1 MAGWLQFGV
10 LVLVLAAAYR
20 PLGDY
25 MAWVFSSPRHLR
37 VERWCYRLC
46 RIDPEAGQTWRGYA
60 TSLLAFSAA
69 SLLLLYGMLRLQSYL
84 PLSLGHGAMPP
95 ALSFNTAVSF
105 VTNTNWQNYSG
116 EQALGHGV
124 QMAGL
129 TVQNFLSAAV
139 GLAVALALV
148 RGLIRTGSK
157 TVGNFW
163 VDLVRASLR
172 VLLPLAFIFAMVLV
186 TQGVVQNLNC
196 GRDVTTLA
204 GGTQEIPGGPVASQE
219 AIKELGTNGGGFFN
233 ANSAHPFENPTP
245 FSNLVEIFLLLA
257 IPFSLTG
264 TFGKLAGD
272 RRQGYV
278 IAVVMLVLW
287 VASAALLWH
296 FESGGNPAYPDAVA
310 GGNLVGKEVRFG
322 VPGTALFA
330 ASTTGTSTGAV
341 NGSMDSLTAFGGAVP
356 LVNMM
361 LSEVSPGGVGSGLYG
376 MLVLATLAVFIAGL
390 MVGRTPEYLGKRI
403 EPREMKLV
411 TLYILVVP
419 AVVLCLSAL
428 ALAMPGTRASIL
440 NSGPHGLSEV
450 LYAFTSQANNNGS
463 AFAGLN
469 GNTAFY
475 NIAGGVAM
483 LIGRFAT
490 IVAGLA
496 LAGALAAKRP
506 APPTPGTFPTTTPLF
521 AGLLV
526 GVVLIVTA
534 LIYFPALALGPIVEG
549 LPWR

>member
-1 MAGWLQFGV
+1 MAGWLQVGL
-10 LVLVLAAAYR
+10 LVALLAAAYR

-25 MAWVFSSPRHLR
+25 MAWALTSPKHLR
-37 VERWCYRLC
+37 VERWFYRLC
-46 RIDPEAGQTWRGYA
+46 RIDAGSEQTWRGYA
-60 TSLLAFSAA
+60 GSLLAFSAA
-69 SLLLLYGMLRLQSYL
+69 SVLLLYLMLRLQSHL
-84 PLSLGHGAMPP
+84 PLSLGLDAVPP
-95 ALSFNTAVSF
+95 ALSFHTAVSF

-116 EQALGHGV
+116 EQTLGHGV

-129 TVQNFLSAAV
+129 TVQNFASAAV

-148 RGLIRTGSK
+148 RGLIRAGAR

-163 VDLVRASLR
+163 VDLVRACIR
-172 VLLPLAFIFAMVLV
+172 ILLPLACVFALFLIS
-186 TQGVVQNLNC
+186 QGVVQNLR
-196 GRDVTTLA
+196 GSQEVTTLS

-219 AIKELGTNGGGFFN
+219 AIKELGTNGGGFYN

-245 FSNLVEIFLLLA
+245 LSSLVEIFLLLV
-257 IPFSLTG
+257 IPFALTG

-278 IAVVMLVLW
+278 IAVVMLALW
-287 VASAALLWH
+287 VASALLLWH
-296 FESGGNPAYPDAVA
+296 FEAGGNPAYPDGVA

-322 VPGTALFA
+322 VPGTSLFA

-356 LVNMM
+356 LVNIM

-376 MLVLATLAVFIAGL
+376 MLVLAILSVFIAGL

-419 AVVLCLSAL
+419 VVVLGLSAV
-428 ALAMPGTRASIL
+428 AVAVPTTRAAIL
-440 NSGPHGLSEV
+440 NSGPHGLTEV

-463 AFAGLN
+463 AFAGLS

-475 NIAGGVAM
+475 NVAGGVAM

-490 IVAGLA
+490 VVAGLA

-506 APPTPGTFPTTTPLF
+506 VPATPGTFPTATPLF
-521 AGLLV
+521 AGLLA

-534 LIYFPALALGPIVEG
+534 LVYFPALALGPIVEG
-549 LPWR
+549 LPW

>member
-1 MAGWLQFGV
+1 MAGWLQLGV
-10 LVLVLAAAYR
+10 VVLLLAAAYR

-25 MAWVFSSPRHLR
+25 MAWALTSPRHLR
-37 VERWCYRLC
+37 VERWCYRLG

-60 TSLLAFSAA
+60 TSLLAFSGV
-69 SLLLLYGMLRLQSYL
+69 SVLLLYLMLRLQGHL
-84 PLSLGHGAMPP
+84 PLSLGHGALAPSL
-95 ALSFNTAVSF
+95 AFHTAASF

-116 EQALGHGV
+116 EQAMGYGV
-124 QMAGL
+124 PMAGL
-129 TVQNFLSAAV
+129 TVQNFVSAAV
-139 GLAVALALV
+139 GIAVALALV
-148 RGLIRTGSK
+148 RGLIRSGAK

-163 VDLVRASLR
+163 VDLVRACVRL
-172 VLLPLAFIFAMVLV
+172 LLPLAFAFALVLV
-186 TQGVVQNLNC
+186 SLGVVQNLH
-196 GRDVTTLA
+196 GAQEVVTLA
-204 GGTQEIPGGPVASQE
+204 GRTQEIPGGPVASQE

-245 FSNLVEIFLLLA
+245 VSNLVEIFLLLV
-257 IPFSLTG
+257 IPFALTG

-278 IAVVMLVLW
+278 IAVVMLALW
-287 VASAALLWH
+287 VASALLLWH
-296 FESGGNPAYPDAVA
+296 FESGGNPAYPDTVA

-322 VPGTALFA
+322 VPGTSLFA
-330 ASTTGTSTGAV
+330 ASTTGTSSGAV

-376 MLVLATLAVFIAGL
+376 MLVLAILAVFIAGL

-419 AVVLCLSAL
+419 AVVLILSAV

-440 NSGPHGLSEV
+440 NPGPHGLSEV

-475 NIAGGVAM
+475 NIAGGAAM
-483 LIGRFAT
+483 LIGRFVT
-490 IVAGLA
+490 IVAGLG

-506 APPTPGTFPTTTPLF
+506 APPTPGTFPTATPLF
-521 AGLLV
+521 ALLLV
-526 GVVLIVTA
+526 VVVLIVTA
-534 LIYFPALALGPIVEG
+534 LVYFPALALGPIVEG

>member
-1 MAGWLQFGV
+1 MAGWLQLGM
-10 LVLVLAAAYR
+10 LALLLAAAYR

-25 MAWVFSSPRHLR
+25 MAWALTSPKHLR

-46 RIDPEAGQTWRGYA
+46 RIDAGAEQTWRGYA
-60 TSLLAFSAA
+60 GSLLAFSAA
-69 SLLLLYGMLRLQSYL
+69 SVLLLYGMLRLQGYL
-84 PLSLGHGAMPP
+84 PLSLGHGAVPP
-95 ALSFNTAVSF
+95 ALSFHTAVSF
-105 VTNTNWQNYSG
+105 VTNTNFQNYSG

-129 TVQNFLSAAV
+129 TVQNFVSAAV

-148 RGLIRTGSK
+148 RGLVRAGSK

-163 VDLVRASLR
+163 VDLVRACVR
-172 VLLPLAFIFAMVLV
+172 ILLPLACVFALVLV
-186 TQGVVQNLNC
+186 SQGVVQNLR
-196 GRDVTTLA
+196 GPREVTTPS

-219 AIKELGTNGGGFFN
+219 AIKELGTNGGGFYN

-245 FSNLVEIFLLLA
+245 LSNLVEVFLLLV
-257 IPFSLTG
+257 IPFALTG

-278 IAVVMLVLW
+278 IAVVMLALW
-287 VASAALLWH
+287 VASALLLWH
-296 FESGGNPAYPDAVA
+296 FEAGGNPAYPDGVA

-322 VPGTALFA
+322 VPGTSLFA

-361 LSEVSPGGVGSGLYG
+361 LSEVTPGGVGSGLYG
-376 MLVLATLAVFIAGL
+376 ILVLAILSVFIAGL

-411 TLYILVVP
+411 TLYILAVP
-419 AVVLCLSAL
+419 VVVLGLAAVAVAL
-428 ALAMPGTRASIL
+428 PATRASIL
-440 NSGPHGLSEV
+440 NTGPHGLSEV
-450 LYAFTSQANNNGS
+450 LYAFTSQGNNNGS

-483 LIGRFAT
+483 LLGRFAT

-506 APPTPGTFPTTTPLF
+506 VPVTPGTFPTASPLF
-521 AGLLV
+521 AGLLA

-549 LPWR
+549 LPW

>member
-1 MAGWLQFGV
+1 MAGWLQLSV
-10 LVLVLAAAYR
+10 LVLLLAAAYR

-25 MAWVFSSPRHLR
+25 MAWALTSPRHLR

-46 RIDPEAGQTWRGYA
+46 RIDPQAEQTWRGYA
-60 TSLLAFSAA
+60 TSLLAFSVA
-69 SLLLLYGMLRLQSYL
+69 SVLLLYLMLRLQGHL
-84 PLSLGHGAMPP
+84 PLSQGHGAVSP
-95 ALSFNTAVSF
+95 ALAFHTAVSF

-116 EQALGHGV
+116 EQTLGYGV

-129 TVQNFLSAAV
+129 TVQNFVSAAV
-139 GLAVALALV
+139 GIAVALALV
-148 RGLIRTGSK
+148 RGLIRAGSK

-163 VDLVRASLR
+163 VDLVRACVR
-172 VLLPLAFIFAMVLV
+172 ILLPLAFVFALVLV
-186 TQGVVQNLNC
+186 SQGVVQNLR
-196 GRDVTTLA
+196 GAEEVATLS

-245 FSNLVEIFLLLA
+245 VSNLVEVFLLLV

-264 TFGKLAGD
+264 TFGKMAGD

-278 IAVVMLVLW
+278 IAAVMLMLW
-287 VASAALLWH
+287 VASALLLWH
-296 FESGGNPAYPDAVA
+296 FESGGNPAFPDQVA
-310 GGNLVGKEVRFG
+310 GGNMVGKEVRFG
-322 VPGTALFA
+322 VAGTSLFA

-356 LVNMM
+356 LANMM

-376 MLVLATLAVFIAGL
+376 MLVLAILSVFIAGL
-390 MVGRTPEYLGKRI
+390 MVGRTPEYLGKSI
-403 EPREMKLV
+403 APREMKLV
-411 TLYILVVP
+411 TIFILVVP
-419 AVVLCLSAL
+419 MVVLVLAAVAL
-428 ALAMPGTRASIL
+428 AVPSPRASIL
-440 NSGPHGLSEV
+440 NPGPHGLTEV

-475 NIAGGVAM
+475 NMAGGAAM
-483 LIGRFAT
+483 LVGRFGT
-490 IVAGLA
+490 IIPVLA
-496 LAGALAAKRP
+496 LAGSLAAKRRV
-506 APPTPGTFPTTTPLF
+506 PPTPGTFPTTAPLF
-521 AGLLV
+521 AGLLA

-534 LIYFPALALGPIVEG
+534 LIYFPALSLGPIVEG
-549 LPWR
+549 LPW

>member
-1 MAGWLQFGV
+1 
-10 LVLVLAAAYR
+10 
-20 PLGDY
+20 
-25 MAWVFSSPRHLR
+25 
-37 VERWCYRLC
+37 
-46 RIDPEAGQTWRGYA
+46 
-60 TSLLAFSAA
+60 
-69 SLLLLYGMLRLQSYL
+69 
-84 PLSLGHGAMPP
+84 
-95 ALSFNTAVSF
+95 
-105 VTNTNWQNYSG
+105 
-116 EQALGHGV
+116 
-124 QMAGL
+124 MAGL

-148 RGLIRTGSK
+148 RGLTRAGAR

-163 VDLVRASLR
+163 VDLVRASVR
-172 VLLPLAFIFAMVLV
+172 ILLPLAFAFALLLV
-186 TQGVVQNLNC
+186 SLGVVQNLH
-196 GRDVTTLA
+196 GTQEVGTLA
-204 GGTQEIPGGPVASQE
+204 GGTQAIPGGPVASEE

-245 FSNLVEIFLLLA
+245 LTNFVEMSLLLV

-264 TFGKLAGD
+264 TFGKLVGD

-278 IAVVMLVLW
+278 IAVVMLLLW
-287 VASAALLWH
+287 VASALLLWH
-296 FESGGNPAYPDAVA
+296 LESAGNPAFPDGVA
-310 GGNLVGKEVRFG
+310 GGNLAGKEVRFG
-322 VPGTALFA
+322 VAGTSLFA

-356 LVNMM
+356 LVSMM

-376 MLVLATLAVFIAGL
+376 MLVLAILSVFIAGL

-419 AVVLCLSAL
+419 SVVLILAAAAL
-428 ALAMPGTRASIL
+428 AVPSARASIL
-440 NSGPHGLSEV
+440 NPGPHGLTEV

-475 NIAGGVAM
+475 NVAGGAAM

-490 IVAGLA
+490 IVPTLA
-496 LAGALAAKRP
+496 LAGSLVTKRRV
-506 APPTPGTFPTTTPLF
+506 PPTPGTFPTTTPLF
-521 AGLLV
+521 AGLLG
-526 GVVLIVTA
+526 GVTLIVTA
-534 LIYFPALALGPIVEG
+534 LVYFPALSLGPIVEG
-549 LPWR
+549 LPW

>member
-1 MAGWLQFGV
+1 MGGWLQIGLLVV
-10 LVLVLAAAYR
+10 LLVAVHR

-25 MAWVFSSPRHLR
+25 MARVFTSPRHLR
-37 VERWCYRLC
+37 VERWFYRLC
-46 RIDPEAGQTWRGYA
+46 RIDPAAEQTWRGYA
-60 TSLLAFSAA
+60 VSLLAFSAV
-69 SLLLLYGMLRLQSYL
+69 SVLFLYSMLRLQALL
-84 PLSLGHGAMPP
+84 PLSLGHGAMSP
-95 ALSFNTAVSF
+95 ALAFHTAVSF

-116 EQALGHGV
+116 EQALGHAV

-139 GLAVALALV
+139 GMGVALALI
-148 RGLIRTGSK
+148 RGLVRAESK

-163 VDLVRASLR
+163 VDLVRASVR
-172 VLLPLAFIFAMVLV
+172 ILLPFAFASALVLV
-186 TQGVVQNLNC
+186 SQGVIQNFS
-196 GRDVTTLA
+196 GAQEVATVA
-204 GGTQEIPGGPVASQE
+204 GGTQFIPGGPVASQE

-245 FSNLVEIFLLLA
+245 VSSLVEVFLLLA
-257 IPFSLTG
+257 IPFSLPA

-278 IAVVMLVLW
+278 IALVMVALW
-287 VASAALLWH
+287 VGSVLLLWH
-296 FESGGNPAYPDAVA
+296 FESAANPAFPDEVA

-322 VPGTALFA
+322 VDGTSLYA
-330 ASTTGTSTGAV
+330 ASTTATSTGAV

-361 LSEVSPGGVGSGLYG
+361 LSEVTPGGVGSGLYG
-376 MLVLATLAVFIAGL
+376 MLVLAILSVFIAGL

-411 TLYILVVP
+411 TLYILAVP
-419 AVVLCLSAL
+419 AAVLILTAVAL
-428 ALAMPGTRASIL
+428 VMPSTRASIL
-440 NSGPHGLSEV
+440 NPGPHGLTEV

-475 NIAGGVAM
+475 NIAGGAAM
-483 LIGRFAT
+483 LMGRLAT
-490 IVAGLA
+490 LIPVLAIAGS
-496 LAGALAAKRP
+496 LAAKRRL
-506 APPTPGTFPTTTPLF
+506 PPTPGTFPTASPLF
-521 AGLLV
+521 GVLLA
-526 GVVLIVTA
+526 GVVIIVTA
-534 LIYFPALALGPIVEG
+534 LIYFPALSLGPIVEG
-549 LPWR
+549 LPRW

>member
-1 MAGWLQFGV
+1 
-10 LVLVLAAAYR
+10 
-20 PLGDY
+20 
-25 MAWVFSSPRHLR
+25 MAWALTSPRHLR
-37 VERWCYRLC
+37 VELWCYRLG

-60 TSLLAFSAA
+60 TSLLAFSGV
-69 SLLLLYGMLRLQSYL
+69 SVLLLYLMLRLQSHL
-84 PLSLGHGAMPP
+84 PLSLGHGALPP
-95 ALSFNTAVSF
+95 ALAFNTAVSF

-116 EQALGHGV
+116 EQALGYGV

-129 TVQNFLSAAV
+129 TVQNFVSAAV

-157 TVGNFW
+157 TMGNFW
-163 VDLVRASLR
+163 VDLVRASVR
-172 VLLPLAFIFAMVLV
+172 ILLPLAFGFALLLV
-186 TQGVVQNLNC
+186 SQGVVQNLR
-196 GRDVTTLA
+196 GPQEVATLS
-204 GGTQEIPGGPVASQE
+204 GSTQEIPGGPVASQE
-219 AIKELGTNGGGFFN
+219 AIKELGTNGGGFYN

-245 FSNLVEIFLLLA
+245 LSNLVEIFLLLV
-257 IPFSLTG
+257 IPFSLAG

-272 RRQGYV
+272 RRQGHV
-278 IAVVMLVLW
+278 IALVMLALW
-287 VASAALLWH
+287 VASALLLWH
-296 FESGGNPAYPDAVA
+296 FESGGNPAFPDGVA

-322 VPGTALFA
+322 VPGTSLFA

-376 MLVLATLAVFIAGL
+376 MLVLAILSVFIAGL

-419 AVVLCLSAL
+419 VVVLILSAV
-428 ALAMPGTRASIL
+428 ALAVPGTRVSIL
-440 NSGPHGLSEV
+440 NSGPHGLTEV

-463 AFAGLN
+463 AFGGLN
-469 GNTAFY
+469 ANTAFY
-475 NIAGGVAM
+475 NIAGGAAM
-483 LIGRFAT
+483 LIGRFVT

-496 LAGALAAKRP
+496 LAGSLAAKRRVP
-506 APPTPGTFPTTTPLF
+506 STPGTFPTATPLF
-521 AGLLV
+521 AGLLA

-549 LPWR
+549 LPW

>member
-1 MAGWLQFGV
+1 MAGWLQLGLL
-10 LVLVLAAAYR
+10 LVLLLAVHR

-25 MAWVFSSPRHLR
+25 MAWAFTSPRHLR

-46 RIDPEAGQTWRGYA
+46 RIDPEAEQTWRGYA
-60 TSLLAFSAA
+60 VSLLAFSAT
-69 SLLLLYGMLRLQSYL
+69 SVFFLYLLLRLQAHL
-84 PLSLGHGAMPP
+84 PLSGGHGAVPP
-95 ALSFNTAVSF
+95 GLAFNTAVSF

-116 EQALGHGV
+116 EQTLGYAV
-124 QMAGL
+124 PMAGL

-148 RGLIRTGSK
+148 RGLTRAGAR

-163 VDLVRASLR
+163 VDLVRASVR
-172 VLLPLAFIFAMVLV
+172 ILLPLAFAFALLLV
-186 TQGVVQNLNC
+186 SLGVVQNLH
-196 GRDVTTLA
+196 GTQEVGTLA
-204 GGTQEIPGGPVASQE
+204 GGTQAIPGGPVASEE

-245 FSNLVEIFLLLA
+245 LTNFVEMSLLLV

-264 TFGKLAGD
+264 TFGKLVGD

-278 IAVVMLVLW
+278 IAVVMLLLW
-287 VASAALLWH
+287 VASALLLWH
-296 FESGGNPAYPDAVA
+296 LESAGNPAFPDGVA
-310 GGNLVGKEVRFG
+310 GGNLAGKEVRFG
-322 VPGTALFA
+322 VAGTSLFA

-356 LVNMM
+356 LVSMM

-376 MLVLATLAVFIAGL
+376 MLVLAILSVFIAGL

-419 AVVLCLSAL
+419 SVVLILAAAAL
-428 ALAMPGTRASIL
+428 AVPSARASIL
-440 NSGPHGLSEV
+440 NPGPHGLTEV

-475 NIAGGVAM
+475 NVAGGAAM
-483 LIGRFAT
+483 LLGRFAT
-490 IVAGLA
+490 IVPTLA
-496 LAGALAAKRP
+496 LAGSLVTKRRV
-506 APPTPGTFPTTTPLF
+506 PPTPGTFPTTTPLF
-521 AGLLV
+521 AGLLG
-526 GVVLIVTA
+526 GVTLIVTA
-534 LIYFPALALGPIVEG
+534 LVYFPALSLGPIVEG
-549 LPWR
+549 LPW

>member
-1 MAGWLQFGV
+1 M
-10 LVLVLAAAYR
+10 
-20 PLGDY
+20 
-25 MAWVFSSPRHLR
+25 
-37 VERWCYRLC
+37 
-46 RIDPEAGQTWRGYA
+46 
-60 TSLLAFSAA
+60 
-69 SLLLLYGMLRLQSYL
+69 
-84 PLSLGHGAMPP
+84 
-95 ALSFNTAVSF
+95 
-105 VTNTNWQNYSG
+105 
-116 EQALGHGV
+116 
-124 QMAGL
+124 
-129 TVQNFLSAAV
+129 
-139 GLAVALALV
+139 
-148 RGLIRTGSK
+148 
-157 TVGNFW
+157 
-163 VDLVRASLR
+163 
-172 VLLPLAFIFAMVLV
+172 
-186 TQGVVQNLNC
+186 
-196 GRDVTTLA
+196 
-204 GGTQEIPGGPVASQE
+204 
-219 AIKELGTNGGGFFN
+219 
-233 ANSAHPFENPTP
+233 
-245 FSNLVEIFLLLA
+245 
-257 IPFSLTG
+257 
-264 TFGKLAGD
+264 
-272 RRQGYV
+272 
-278 IAVVMLVLW
+278 
-287 VASAALLWH
+287 
-296 FESGGNPAYPDAVA
+296 A

-322 VPGTALFA
+322 VPGTSLFA

-376 MLVLATLAVFIAGL
+376 MLVLAILAVFIAGL

-419 AVVLCLSAL
+419 AVVLLLSAL

-463 AFAGLN
+463 AFGGLN

-475 NIAGGVAM
+475 NIAGGAAM

-506 APPTPGTFPTTTPLF
+506 APPTPGTFPTATPLF